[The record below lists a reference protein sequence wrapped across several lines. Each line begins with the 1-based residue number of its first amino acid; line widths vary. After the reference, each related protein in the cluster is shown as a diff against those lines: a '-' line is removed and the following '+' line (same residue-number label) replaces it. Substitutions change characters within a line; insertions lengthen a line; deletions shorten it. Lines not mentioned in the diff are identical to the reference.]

1 MGQRPIAEHNS
12 KYEWLYAYSFVRPED
27 GKSYWLILP
36 RANTKAM
43 SVALAEF
50 AKDLAPKGDKR
61 ILLLLDRASYHTT
74 DKLCVPEQLELHFLP
89 PRSPELQPAE
99 AVFPLLREPL
109 ANRAFAELDDLEN
122 VTEQRCCFLMDNLE
136 LVKGE
141 VGFQWLVELG

>member
-1 MGQRPIAEHNS
+1 MKRGSVLNPSSGGYGLPWVSALLLNIAAS
-12 KYEWLYAYSFVRPED
+12 TSGFTPTALLDPED

-74 DKLCVPEQLELHFLP
+74 DKLCVPEP
-89 PRSPELQPAE
+89 
-99 AVFPLLREPL
+99 
-109 ANRAFAELDDLEN
+109 
-122 VTEQRCCFLMDNLE
+122 
-136 LVKGE
+136 
-141 VGFQWLVELG
+141 